1 MAITSVGFIGS
12 GRLAERIARN
22 VVKHVPPMQ
31 KFSYKRQRLV
41 STLLAADPSAER
53 RQVFGELGF
62 TTTDANQE
70 VLAACDVV
78 FIGTNAREALAPLA
92 AAKSRLAR
100 DTLFVSLMGDMRAE
114 QVEQL
119 LCPGAK
125 VIRMMPQN
133 YLEMNGLPKGLLPPR
148 SWAAVRGSNVSA
160 QDVENVVKL
169 TGISKCVELAEDKH
183 FFSFAGREGLM
194 HKFVNSISDQALEAV
209 AENPIAHMVEAAV
222 RANDAA
228 AVDDSAED
236 FADVYAMNSAP
247 LGEGRFAR
255 VFKAA
260 HRLSGEHFAVK
271 CIKNEELTKEKSDML
286 VAEVGALNRL
296 KHPNVIAHH
305 GFYSEGDNYYL
316 VLDYCNKGSLR
327 TLLDARKVIEET
339 QAKRLIRQIL
349 SAIGYC
355 HSMGQVHRDVKA
367 DNILLHEDGN
377 GELHA
382 KLADFGLSEEL
393 ELAHSRLHDICGT
406 PQYLSPEIVSG
417 RLYGKPADIWSAGIL
432 SYMMLSGVVPFQ
444 EAPNENALRKLIRL
458 GAIWY
463 NQPAWS
469 AVSPAAKDFV
479 KRMLDINPE
488 TRASAEELLAHR
500 WLRE

>member
-12 GRLAERIARN
+12 GRLAERVARN
-22 VVKHVPPMQ
+22 VVKHIPPMQ

-41 STLLAADPSAER
+41 STLLAADPSAAR
-53 RQVFGELGF
+53 RQVFGDLGF

-78 FIGTNAREALAPLA
+78 FLGTSAREALAPLA

-133 YLEMNGLPKGLLPPR
+133 YLEQSGLPKGLLPPR
-148 SWAAVRGSNVSA
+148 SWAAVRGSNASA
-160 QDVENVVKL
+160 QDVANVVKL
-169 TGISKCVELAEDKH
+169 TGISECVELAEDKH
-183 FFSFAGREGLM
+183 FFSFAGHEGLV
-194 HKFVNSISDQALEAV
+194 HQFVNSISDQALEAV
-209 AENPIAHMVEAAV
+209 ADSPLALMQEAAV
-222 RANDAA
+222 RASEG
-228 AVDDSAED
+228 DDSTED
-236 FADVYAMNSAP
+236 FADVYAVNSSP

-260 HRLSGEHFAVK
+260 HRLTGEHFAVK
-271 CIKNEELTKEKSDML
+271 CIKDEELTKEASDML

-296 KHPNVIAHH
+296 KHPHVIAHH

-316 VLDYCNKGSLR
+316 VLDYCNRGSVR
-327 TLLDARKVIEET
+327 TLLDARKVIEEV
-339 QAKRLIRQIL
+339 QAKRLIRQVL

-355 HSMGQVHRDVKA
+355 HAMGHVHRDVKA
-367 DNILLHEDGN
+367 ENVLLHEAAD
-377 GELHA
+377 GELQA

-393 ELAHSRLHDICGT
+393 ELAHSRLHDVCGT

-432 SYMMLSGVVPFQ
+432 SYMMLSGVAPFE
-444 EAPNENALRKLIRL
+444 EAPNENAMRKLIRL

-463 NQPAWS
+463 DQPAWR
-469 AVSPAAKDFV
+469 AVSPSAKDFV

-488 TRASAEELLAHR
+488 SRATADELLAHR

>member
-12 GRLAERIARN
+12 GRLAERVAKN
-22 VVKHVPPMQ
+22 VVKHIAPMQ

-41 STLLAADPSAER
+41 STLLASDPSAER
-53 RQVFGELGF
+53 RAVFGDLGF
-62 TTTDANQE
+62 TTTAANHE

-92 AAKSRLAR
+92 AARSRLAR

-125 VIRMMPQN
+125 VIRMMPQS
-133 YLEMNGLPKGLLPPR
+133 YLEQSGAPKGLLPPR
-148 SWAAVRGSNVSA
+148 SWAAVRGSNVSP
-160 QDVENVVKL
+160 QDVESVVKL
-169 TGISKCVELAEDKH
+169 TGIAKCVELEEDQH
-183 FFSFAGREGLM
+183 FFSLASRAGPM
-194 HKFVNSISDQALEAV
+194 HKFVNSISDHAMEAV
-209 AENPIAHMVEAAV
+209 AENPGAFVEETIRASAA
-222 RANDAA
+222 
-228 AVDDSAED
+228 DDVSVED
-236 FADVYAMNSAP
+236 FGDVYAMSPAP

-255 VFKAA
+255 VYKA
-260 HRLSGEHFAVK
+260 RNKLTGEQFAVK
-271 CIKNEELTKEKSDML
+271 CIQDKDMTKEGSDML

-296 KHPNVIAHH
+296 KHPNIISHH
-305 GFYSEGDNYYL
+305 GFYSEGDYYYL

-327 TLLDARKVIEET
+327 ELMDTHKIVPEPM
-339 QAKRLIRQIL
+339 AKKLIRQML
-349 SAIGYC
+349 SGIAHC
-355 HSMGQVHRDVKA
+355 HSMGHVHRDIKA
-367 DNILLHEDGN
+367 ENVLLSGIGGD
-377 GELHA
+377 LHA

-393 ELAHSRLHDICGT
+393 ELAHSRLMDICGT

-417 RLYGKPADIWSAGIL
+417 RLYGKPSDIWSAGIL
-432 SYMMLSGVVPFQ
+432 SYMMLSGVVPFE
-444 EAPNENALRKLIRL
+444 EAPNESALHKLIRL

-463 NQPAWS
+463 HQPSWS
-469 AVSPAAKDFV
+469 GVSPAGKDFV

-488 TRASAEELLAHR
+488 SRATAEELLAHR